1 MAKKGQRFGG
11 KPKGFK
17 AQKTLE
23 KEAARELTRAFVTDR
38 LVPLLEAKYANAT
51 GIRHLMMR
59 DESGKFERVA
69 VDANDPQVAA
79 AQIDAALGT
88 GHAFW
93 IYTKDP
99 SEQASKDLLDRAIDK
114 PKEQVQEI
122 KLTSDA
128 ELLAKLD
135 RAKQLNREKVKGN
148 AKSPA

>member
-69 VDANDPQVAA
+69 VDANDPHVAA

-122 KLTSDA
+122 KLTSDD

-135 RAKQLNREKVKGN
+135 RAKQLNRS
-148 AKSPA
+148 KSPAK